1 MTHETVHP
9 VVGKSPTPESL
20 FTPLG
25 NVTVVR
31 NLLRRLRPLVP
42 KSMAAEVDVGL
53 ECLDELR
60 RSLEARS

>member
-1 MTHETVHP
+1 MTHETLHP
-9 VVGKSPTPESL
+9 VEGKSPTPESF

-53 ECLDELR
+53 ECLEELR
-60 RSLEARS
+60 KGLEGKI